1 MLELWAAKNKAVLFI
16 KHDLEE
22 AVAMS
27 DRVVALSAGAGTHP
41 IEDFAIDLP
50 RPRHVAEVRI
60 QPRFVELHT
69 QIRGALR
76 DEVFKGYALQL
87 KKVT

>member
-16 KHDLEE
+16 KHDLDE
-22 AVAMS
+22 A
-27 DRVVALSAGAGTHP
+27 
-41 IEDFAIDLP
+41 FAIDLP
-50 RPRHVAEVRI
+50 RPRHVAEVRTP
-60 QPRFVELHT
+60 PRFVELHT
-69 QIRGALR
+69 QIWCALR